1 MSDGTRDLLLRGRAA
16 AKAAEVQEARFFLEW
31 VLRLDPPLSER
42 SEALFWLSEIADPPS
57 AVLLLQDLLNQ
68 DPTDMRARKKLA
80 LLQGKLN
87 AHEIIDPNQFQ
98 PQPITD
104 PQRPQADRFTCPQCG
119 GRMTYSPDGQSLT
132 CEYCEIH
139 APTRAP
145 SAPAVEHDFVTTLA
159 TARGFSQPT
168 ATQVLDCQGCGASF
182 LLTPQQLSMVCP
194 YCGSNYVVQNTQS
207 REIIPPTAVI
217 PIQISEN
224 KARKALILWFKQQKF
239 DTLPQVLP
247 ARCVYLPVWAFN
259 FGGFV
264 QCRLNVNLMDNEV
277 TTVEDR
283 PVSRQNVLVTATRS
297 LPAVHHPALEGTCL
311 DTIQPFHTKY
321 LSHWPAETYQ
331 IPIADAS
338 LQARAAALKKEK
350 EELRSVQGQPIGQF
364 TVTSSRMFIESFM
377 LILIPVWLTRYRFA
391 QQEYSVMIHGQSG
404 QVNAEKPA
412 QGISGWLNQLFS
424 ASKD

>member
-1 MSDGTRDLLLRGRAA
+1 
-16 AKAAEVQEARFFLEW
+16 V
-31 VLRLDPPLSER
+31 
-42 SEALFWLSEIADPPS
+42 
-57 AVLLLQDLLNQ
+57 
-68 DPTDMRARKKLA
+68 
-80 LLQGKLN
+80 
-87 AHEIIDPNQFQ
+87 
-98 PQPITD
+98 
-104 PQRPQADRFTCPQCG
+104 
-119 GRMTYSPDGQSLT
+119 
-132 CEYCEIH
+132 
-139 APTRAP
+139 
-145 SAPAVEHDFVTTLA
+145 PAVEHDFVTTLA

-207 REIIPPTAVI
+207 REIIPPTAVV

-259 FGGFV
+259 FGGFI
-264 QCRLNVNLMDNEV
+264 QSRYAINLMNSEV
-277 TTVEDR
+277 STAEDH

-297 LPAVHHPALEGTCL
+297 LPAVHRPTLESTCL

-331 IPIADAS
+331 IPIAEAS
-338 LQARAAALKKEK
+338 LQARAMALEKEK
-350 EELRSVQGQPIGQF
+350 EDIRAERGQSIGQL
-364 TVTSSRMFIESFM
+364 TVSSSRMFIESFK

-391 QQEYSVMIHGQSG
+391 QQDFSVMIHGQSG

-412 QGISGWLNQLFS
+412 QGISGWLNQLLS